1 MAQEGSFD
9 RTGLAIL
16 RLGCKYTNAG
26 REVSAGGPQP
36 HALQSRYRHASRPEL
51 EALFMISHKTRE
63 ASKPGAHLGGQSD
76 RMGESEKVVVDAIAA
91 AVEKHR
97 RKLDT
102 VSLSPEIRRFMQDLL
117 DAVLLD
123 VLQTVLNEASALE
136 VLRSERRA
144 RH

>member
-1 MAQEGSFD
+1 
-9 RTGLAIL
+9 
-16 RLGCKYTNAG
+16 
-26 REVSAGGPQP
+26 
-36 HALQSRYRHASRPEL
+36 
-51 EALFMISHKTRE
+51 MISHKTRE
-63 ASKPGAHLGGQSD
+63 ASTPGARLGGQSD

-91 AVEKHR
+91 AVEKR
-97 RKLDT
+97 RRNLDT
-102 VSLSPEIRRFMQDLL
+102 VSLGPEIRRYMQDLL